1 MNNDFV
7 GSGVVILQQEQDLLS
22 STGNYGTKDDGVAC
36 EFMSIGGVCREYE
49 STSCVA
55 DPTLTGSGSV
65 VEEPNPAG
73 GTSDSWR
80 RPAIS
85 AFAAIALAL
94 LL

>member
-7 GSGVVILQQEQDLLS
+7 GTGVVILQQEQDLLLS
-22 STGNYGTKDDGVAC
+22 SGNYGTKDDGVAC
-36 EFMSIGGVCREYE
+36 NFMSIDGVCREYE

-55 DPTLTGSGSV
+55 DPTLTGTDS
-65 VEEPNPAG
+65 ELAEPDPQET
-73 GTSDSWR
+73 TSDSWR

-85 AFAAIALAL
+85 ALLAVALAL